1 MNMKEKIVL
10 TSLAILTSIPGF
22 SQSKFKQY
30 QEAKQKEF
38 AAYKAQQ
45 QQEFDQYKNERT
57 AQFRDYQNN
66 NGQQKKVKT
75 REELDKEYASA
86 LKNDGNWQ
94 QAKRMDPIT
103 PPNVDGEHV
112 YLGGSAAHEYGL
124 GFDDISFD
132 KKFDLEEG
140 DRAYVYTSSKGVAVV
155 YSNGN
160 GFGANLKNNSVE
172 YFQLKNGKKTSLST
186 VKDASTIKLLND
198 LNEYYGKVKFP
209 QAKTQDKITKSKQN
223 IQQAKQHKTA
233 EGLSYTIGKDGVKF
247 SGVMSISTDYLMPQI
262 YYNQQ
267 NGMYSCGSHKSFE
280 ESGLRSVVMLDL
292 QHLVV
297 ENYIYKDLQKRAQ
310 QGERLTEAEK
320 EFQEAHIRNLAKE
333 GISITKDGKLKQ
345 KDPRYTPQQT
355 QNMQNNVGNGGIGG

>member
-22 SQSKFKQY
+22 SQSRFKQY

-38 AAYKAQQ
+38 AAYKAQK

-75 REELDKEYASA
+75 REELNEEYASA
-86 LKNDGNWQ
+86 MENGGNRQ
-94 QAKRMDPIT
+94 QAKRLDPIA
-103 PPNVDGEHV
+103 PQNVDGEHV
-112 YLGGSAAHEYGL
+112 YLGGIAAHDYGL
-124 GFDDISFD
+124 GFDDISFN

-155 YSNGN
+155 YSNSN

-186 VKDASTIKLLND
+186 VKDASTIKLLNN

-233 EGLSYTIGKDGVKF
+233 EGLSYTIGEDGVKF
-247 SGVMSISTDYLMPQI
+247 SGVMSINTNYLMPQI

-267 NGMYSCGSHKSFE
+267 NGMYTCGSHESFE
-280 ESGLRSVVMLDL
+280 ESGLRRDVMLDL
-292 QHLVV
+292 QYLVV

-320 EFQEAHIRNLAKE
+320 EFQEAHIKNLAKE

-345 KDPRYTPQQT
+345 QDPLIRQQT